1 MDATLAQKSTLERLR
16 KQTTEAIADYDMIR
30 PGDKV
35 MVCLS
40 GGKDSAVMLVL
51 LEAIRRR
58 APFPFTLHPVLL
70 DQKQPGFAVAKF
82 KEWVASQGY
91 ELTVIEEDT
100 YSIVIDKTEAGKS
113 YCGLCSRLRR
123 GILYN
128 YADAQGYQ
136 KIALGHHRDDLN
148 TTLLMNLFFNG
159 RTASMPPKLRSND
172 GRNIVIRPLAY
183 LDEDAVRIASEELLV
198 PIIPCNLCGSNG
210 NMQRARVKKML
221 KGLEAEYPH
230 IGASVLNAQKNVRA
244 SQLLDKKLWAFEG
257 LEDLAS
263 EDLPAGEESFVMP

>member
-1 MDATLAQKSTLERLR
+1 MEVSIAQKSVLERLR
-16 KQTTEAIADYDMIR
+16 KQTTEAIAEYDMLK
-30 PGDKV
+30 PHDKV
-35 MVCLS
+35 MVCVS

-51 LEAIRRR
+51 LEEIRKR

-70 DQKQPGFAVAKF
+70 DQKQPGFSVNLF
-82 KEWVASQGY
+82 KDWVKTQGY
-91 ELTVIEEDT
+91 ELTVVEEDT

-128 YADAQGYQ
+128 YADKMGYQ

-159 RTASMPPKLRSND
+159 RTASMPPKLKSND
-172 GRNIVIRPLAY
+172 GRNIVIRPLAF
-183 LDEDAVRIASEELLV
+183 LDEDEVRVASEELKV

-210 NMQRARVKKML
+210 NMQRARVKKLL
-221 KGLEAEYPH
+221 KTLELEYPH
-230 IGASVLNAQKNVRA
+230 VGASVLNAQKNVRA
-244 SQLLDKKLWAFEG
+244 SQLLDKGLWAFEK
-257 LEDLAS
+257 LEDMEAFS
-263 EDLPAGEESFVMP
+263 GDESFNIP